1 MLVFAVRYAYNT
13 VMFNIISIIIGV
25 IALLFTVVGLV
36 PLLGW
41 TNWLILPFAG
51 VGALFGL
58 VSSRNSGLYFCLIV
72 MAISALRL
80 SLGGGII

>member
-1 MLVFAVRYAYNT
+1 MHYPYNT
-13 VMFNIISIIIGV
+13 AMFNLISLLIGV
-25 IALLFTVVGLV
+25 IALVLAFVGLV

-58 VSSRNSGLYFCLIV
+58 ISSRTSGLYFCLIV
-72 MAISALRL
+72 MGICTLRL
-80 SLGGGII
+80 FIGGGII